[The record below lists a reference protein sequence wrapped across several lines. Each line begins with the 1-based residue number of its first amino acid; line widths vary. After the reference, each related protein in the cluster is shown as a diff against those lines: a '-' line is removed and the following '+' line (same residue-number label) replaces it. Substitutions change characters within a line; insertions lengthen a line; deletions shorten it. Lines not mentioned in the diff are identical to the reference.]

1 MTLSFGLRAG
11 RMESPSVEIEDAVSR
26 GGFGEEQT
34 FSFGHVKFK
43 MSAIF
48 SSGGIE
54 LTLVIYESGLRE

>member
-34 FSFGHVKFK
+34 FSFGYVKFK

-54 LTLVIYESGLRE
+54 